1 MKNILLSS
9 ILLIVSCSILWAQTT
24 PKCNAS
30 VFLSIDFKG
39 KKCLYAKPNSKMI
52 RFLKQDFKN
61 EDYITFKIIDK
72 NDSMFYVSASY
83 EIGGFI
89 SKGWIKKDKN
99 IGIYSRAY
107 NAPLKLYSKPSET
120 SKICSIIKEYNP
132 NMYIV
137 IDCIGKWLKVKT
149 IYKGKL
155 YIGWMSPDMQC
166 CNVYSTCN

>member
-1 MKNILLSS
+1 MKTLISTSIFLILF
-9 ILLIVSCSILWAQTT
+9 CSTLFAQQK
-24 PKCNAS
+24 PKCDTSA
-30 VFLSIDFKG
+30 FLSLDFKG
-39 KKCLYAKPNSKMI
+39 KKSIYDKPSGKVI

-61 EDYITFKIIDK
+61 EDYITFEIIDK

-83 EIGGFI
+83 EIAGFI
-89 SKGWIKKDKN
+89 SKGWIKKDCN

-107 NAPLKLYSKPSET
+107 DTPLKLYTNPNTT
-120 SKICSIIKEYNP
+120 SKISCIIKEYNP

-137 IDCIGKWLKVKT
+137 IDCIGQWLKVKT

-166 CNVYSTCN
+166 CNVYSTCS